1 MLVSQ
6 PAHAAVIQIFDP
18 KNLRCK
24 IGAARAEQMIVDERE
39 QRWAEA
45 MRAERRS
52 DAAAYERML
61 KEVAAAL
68 RRSLAPRLVRV
79 GLGAHEA
86 EDLVQEIL
94 IGLHGKRHTW
104 DSARPFLPWLHAITR
119 YKLIDFTRRRRHET
133 RRRVDLP
140 LEDWLEIVESSA
152 DESSPSTWEV
162 DRELAVLPV
171 SQRKIVRAIAVEG
184 ATVRS
189 VAERFATSEGAV
201 RVTIHRAIRR
211 LLGAAEHTSTNER
224 SPGKPT

>member
-1 MLVSQ
+1 MTV
-6 PAHAAVIQIFDP
+6 
-18 KNLRCK
+18 
-24 IGAARAEQMIVDERE
+24 EERE

-45 MRAERRS
+45 MRAERRGE
-52 DAAAYERML
+52 AVAYEGML

-68 RRSLAPRLVRV
+68 RRSLASRLVRA

-119 YKLIDFTRRRRHET
+119 YKLIDFTRHRRRET
-133 RRRVDLP
+133 TRRVDLP
-140 LEDWLEIVESSA
+140 LEDWLEIVEAPA
-152 DESSPSTWEV
+152 DDASRSTVEV
-162 DRELAVLPV
+162 DRHLAVLPV

-184 ATVRS
+184 ASVRDVS
-189 VAERFATSEGAV
+189 LRFATSEGAV

-211 LLGAAEHTSTNER
+211 LLGAAEPTSTIEPSLRNEHDKHR
-224 SPGKPT
+224 